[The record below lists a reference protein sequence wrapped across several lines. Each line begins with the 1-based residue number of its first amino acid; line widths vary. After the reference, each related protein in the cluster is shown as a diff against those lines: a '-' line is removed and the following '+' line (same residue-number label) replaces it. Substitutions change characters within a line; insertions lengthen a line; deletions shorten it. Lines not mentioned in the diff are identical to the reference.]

1 MGKKKGKGKKKK
13 AKEPSKDPK
22 ITIAEYLLDCGTQK
36 KLRLMENAKE
46 WEDENR
52 ELKTQVG
59 GQRSELDATIA
70 FLRRQEGSERRACDE
85 DVAARDGEI
94 GEAEAQLRA
103 EQRRHERAE
112 FELSEELREVM
123 MEATD
128 KQEQVDFW
136 KNYPFNQNLEKREK
150 IKCLKL
156 GIQQI
161 DQLHDAFE
169 TQLDGNFR
177 YMQNYL
183 VSGHVRRLE
192 RAKRSAAARA
202 LRHVSLSDHSDLV
215 AQAALCLQSVINHQ
229 HGDTL
234 RDHMDWIEGQNSS
247 LKHSLAPLRRLDPPA
262 VASAP
267 SGSDCSIFRTEPAP
281 APSDDGGPLRLRVEG
296 ITHLLTAARPS
307 SAERALIDHVRDT
320 TLERLRPDE
329 DEQRARALAKL
340 VRPAASEHGGSD
352 DSLSHSGSE
361 SDVSR
366 LSDDQLLPFESPIQV
381 PASVR
386 RQALRPFEEWS
397 RQRHWWRVQAPRP
410 RTRRWPVTG
419 PHLALYAD
427 QPPVFDLSGPKVINE
442 SPSVSSAHISDD
454 WELGK
459 VGWQEHLRR
468 RSVISADSAG
478 AGLDAPPAAGRAHSG
493 ALDARA
499 GSSRAAT
506 GRAGGTAP
514 PAART
519 GRGSATGRPSGSSLA
534 KSSSRSEV
542 KTNASKQSIT
552 SASSS
557 KSVTTKAS
565 SKATLKTV

>member
-1 MGKKKGKGKKKK
+1 MR
-13 AKEPSKDPK
+13 
-22 ITIAEYLLDCGTQK
+22 LDCGTQK

-112 FELSEELREVM
+112 FELSEEASPYHRTSALTFPSELSEELREVM

-234 RDHMDWIEGQNSS
+234 RDHMDWIGE
-247 LKHSLAPLRRLDPPA
+247 RRQDWISEISGLD
-262 VASAP
+262 
-267 SGSDCSIFRTEPAP
+267 R
-281 APSDDGGPLRLRVEG
+281 
-296 ITHLLTAARPS
+296 
-307 SAERALIDHVRDT
+307 
-320 TLERLRPDE
+320 
-329 DEQRARALAKL
+329 
-340 VRPAASEHGGSD
+340 EHGGSD
-352 DSLSHSGSE
+352 DSLSRSGSE

-468 RSVISADSAG
+468 RSVISAGSAG
-478 AGLDAPPAAGRAHSG
+478 PGLDAPPAAGRAHSG
-493 ALDARA
+493 ALDTRA

-519 GRGSATGRPSGSSLA
+519 GRSATGRPSGSSLA

-552 SASSS
+552 SAGSS